1 VFWFL
6 LSTLESP
13 LQLGLFPSAFLCP
26 GYVAKQQKQPFYCNV
41 FWEGWLEL
49 PSVKLTACT
58 WNWMVGRQSFPLG
71 WPIFR
76 GYVSFMEGNWD
87 LTKFHLSPSIF
98 NGCWLCWW
106 IQFFQS
112 PYHRSAVGYNMVG
125 FTGLVLR
132 RKIRM
137 NWFAGS
143 RWLSLSFE
151 EASGSFIL
159 SYSWWKESC
168 TIWDVN
174 NGINYQLV
182 IAWISEPSTS
192 STVCPDPKTS
202 KKCWV
207 LLRSSWASKEF
218 VAAKGGLNSI
228 FSRGGTLP
236 VVVEVVGCTNI
247 LEYHPWKLKHGTRKS
262 PEGTSSEPKLHF
274 WVQKPLVFWGSS

>member
-1 VFWFL
+1 MIGV
-6 LSTLESP
+6 TLPETN
-13 LQLGLFPSAFLCP
+13 GLHL
-26 GYVAKQQKQPFYCNV
+26 
-41 FWEGWLEL
+41 
-49 PSVKLTACT
+49 KLDG
-58 WNWMVGRQSFPLG
+58 GRRSFFLG

-87 LTKFHLSPSIF
+87 LTKFHLSPSTF

-112 PYHRSAVGYNMVG
+112 PYRRSAVGYNMVG

-132 RKIRM
+132 KEIRM

-174 NGINYQLV
+174 NGINYLPTGDRR
-182 IAWISEPSTS
+182 ISEP

-228 FSRGGTLP
+228 FGRGGTLP
-236 VVVEVVGCTNI
+236 VVVEVVGWCTNI
-247 LEYHPWKLKHGTRKS
+247 LEYHPWKLKRGTRKFTS
-262 PEGTSSEPKLHF
+262 RKIIWTKAPFLGTEAVSYRAVDPRKLT
-274 WVQKPLVFWGSS
+274 WQGKTNQLPCWLSGE